1 MNPTT
6 DSTGSRTTWFVGAS
20 FGHGAEDQVARF
32 LAEGIWEVR
41 NPTDKESA
49 LVRSMQPGERIAIK
63 AAYTRKNGLPF
74 DNRSHTVSVMR
85 IKAVGTILGNPRDG
99 EQVRV
104 QWQVDDSVREW
115 YFYTYRA
122 TIWRVLPG
130 DWMSDALIAFTF
142 DNAPQDLERF
152 RNEPYWRERFGD
164 ISAEQQRFQWTDF
177 YESVAEK
184 LLPYADNRA
193 PLVAA
198 IHKIGQHVPKFQI
211 LRDKFPDGST
221 GPLRDICPF
230 TAMGIFNRTMTDANR
245 KIIAA
250 ELARFLGVTVPMPPS
265 FEGIPVLNNQ
275 RSWFFGYAD
284 KRGTGDI
291 DTLWRVF
298 VAAHHMVETD
308 NPDAQNA
315 FIQAY
320 DEATQVWGVAW
331 NLSTGLYWAHPW
343 EFLTLDSQSRN
354 YINKRLGLVVSHNG
368 KQAPC
373 DARSYLKLL
382 DDLRSRFGEDGYPV
396 HSFPDLSLTSWMYKD
411 LADESVPPSDV
422 DDRSVEEQL
431 TEGEVHEAFQVAA
444 PIVPYSVE
452 DILTDGCFLE
462 RAEIDLLLDRLRSK
476 KNLIL
481 QGPPGTGK
489 TWLAKRLAFAL
500 MGQKDDGKVR
510 AVQFHPN
517 LSYEDF
523 VRGWRPTGEGKL
535 SLADGVF
542 MEAIKA
548 ASKDPA
554 SKFVVVIEE
563 INRGNPAQIFGEFLT
578 LLEAGKRTPNEALEL
593 CYPDADGK
601 RRPVHIPENLYVI
614 GTMNIADRSLA
625 LVDLALR
632 RRFAFVEL
640 EPRLG
645 PVWRDW
651 VVKECAVDPA
661 LVADIECRIAE
672 LNDQIAAD
680 ARLGKQFRIGHSYV
694 TPTHRLEVG
703 DTKKWF
709 QQVVE
714 TEIGPLL
721 DEYWFDAPGEAR
733 NALARLTQGW

>member
-1 MNPTT
+1 M
-6 DSTGSRTTWFVGAS
+6 G
-20 FGHGAEDQVARF
+20 
-32 LAEGIWEVR
+32 
-41 NPTDKESA
+41 
-49 LVRSMQPGERIAIK
+49 
-63 AAYTRKNGLPF
+63 
-74 DNRSHTVSVMR
+74 
-85 IKAVGTILGNPRDG
+85 IKAVGTITENLNDG
-99 EQVRV
+99 KRV
-104 QWQVDDSVREW
+104 KVDWAKVEPVREW
-115 YFYTYRA
+115 YFYTHRA

-130 DWMSDALIAFTF
+130 EWMNDALIAFAF
-142 DNAPQDLERF
+142 DDKPQDVDRF
-152 RNEPYWRERFGD
+152 RNEPFWRERYGTT
-164 ISAEQQRFQWTDF
+164 SPEKQRFEWTDF
-177 YESVAEK
+177 YEAVAEK
-184 LLPYADNRA
+184 LLAHADDRT
-193 PLVAA
+193 PLIEG
-198 IHKIGQHVPKFQI
+198 IHEIASRVPGLTYLQ
-211 LRDKFPDGST
+211 DKFPDGTS

-230 TAMGIFNRTMTDANR
+230 TTMGTFNRSMTDANR
-245 KIIAA
+245 KTIAG
-250 ELARFLGVTVPMPPS
+250 ELAKLLGVTVPVPPS

-275 RSWFFGYAD
+275 RSWFFAYAD
-284 KRGTGDI
+284 KRGAGDI
-291 DTLWRVF
+291 DALWKVF
-298 VAAHHMVETD
+298 VAASKMVDGDQLDTRD
-308 NPDAQNA
+308 A
-315 FIQAY
+315 FIRAY

-343 EFLTLDSQSRN
+343 EFLTLDSQSRH
-354 YINKRLGLVVSHNG
+354 YINKRLGLNVAISG
-368 KQAPC
+368 QQGPC
-373 DARSYLKLL
+373 DGRAYLKLL

-396 HSFPDLSLTSWMYKD
+396 HSFPDLSLASWMYKD
-411 LADESVPPSDV
+411 PVDEPVPAGDIGTNAGA
-422 DDRSVEEQL
+422 EQE
-431 TEGEVHEAFQVAA
+431 TEGEVREAFQVAA

-452 DILTDGCFLE
+452 GILKDGCFLE
-462 RAEIDLLLDRLRSK
+462 RAEIDRLLDRLRTK

-500 MGQKDDGKVR
+500 MGQKEDSKVR

-548 ASKDPA
+548 ASKEPS

-563 INRGNPAQIFGEFLT
+563 INRGNPAQIFGELLT

-601 RRPVHIPENLYVI
+601 RRPVHIPENLYVV

-632 RRFAFVEL
+632 RRFAFVGL

-645 PVWRDW
+645 QVWRDW
-651 VVKECAVDPA
+651 VVKDCAVDPG
-661 LVADIECRIAE
+661 LVADIERRIAE
-672 LNDQIAAD
+672 LNDQIATD

-694 TPTHRLEVG
+694 TPAHRLEAG

-709 QQVVE
+709 QQVVD

-721 DEYWFDAPGEAR
+721 DEYWFDAPDEAQK
-733 NALARLTQGW
+733 AIARLTQGW

>member
-1 MNPTT
+1 MTT
-6 DSTGSRTTWFVGAS
+6 QTIDSAPHATWFVGAS
-20 FGHGAEDQVARF
+20 YGGTDDQMPRF
-32 LAEGIWEVR
+32 LAEGIWE
-41 NPTDKESA
+41 NGYDDK
-49 LVRSMQPGERIAIK
+49 LLDVVRSMRPGERIAIK
-63 AAYTRKNGLPF
+63 SSYTRKHGLPF
-74 DNRSHTVSVMR
+74 DSRCRAVSVMC
-85 IKAVGTILGNPRDG
+85 IKAVGTITENLNDG
-99 EQVRV
+99 KRV
-104 QWQVDDSVREW
+104 KVDWAKVEPVREW
-115 YFYTYRA
+115 YFYTHRA

-130 DWMSDALIAFTF
+130 EWMNDALIAFAF
-142 DNAPQDLERF
+142 DGRQQDVDRF
-152 RNEPYWRERFGD
+152 RNEPFWRERYGTT
-164 ISAEQQRFQWTDF
+164 SPEKQRFEWMDF
-177 YESVAEK
+177 YEAVAEK
-184 LLPYADNRA
+184 LLAHADDRT
-193 PLVAA
+193 PLIEG
-198 IHKIGQHVPKFQI
+198 IHEIASRVPGLTYLQ
-211 LRDKFPDGST
+211 DKFPDGTS

-230 TAMGIFNRTMTDANR
+230 TTMGTFNRSMTDANR
-245 KIIAA
+245 KTIAG
-250 ELARFLGVTVPMPPS
+250 ELAKLLGVTVPVPPS

-275 RSWFFGYAD
+275 RSWFFAYAD
-284 KRGTGDI
+284 KRGAGDI
-291 DTLWRVF
+291 DALWKVF
-298 VAAHHMVETD
+298 VAASKMVDGDQLDTRD
-308 NPDAQNA
+308 A
-315 FIQAY
+315 FIRAY

-343 EFLTLDSQSRN
+343 EFLTLDSQSRH
-354 YINKRLGLVVSHNG
+354 YINKRLGLNVAISG
-368 KQAPC
+368 QQGPC
-373 DARSYLKLL
+373 DGQAYLKLL

-396 HSFPDLSLTSWMYKD
+396 HSFPDLSLASWMYKD
-411 LADESVPPSDV
+411 PVDEPVPAGDIGTNAGA
-422 DDRSVEEQL
+422 EQE
-431 TEGEVHEAFQVAA
+431 TEGEVREAFQVAA

-452 DILTDGCFLE
+452 DILKDGCFLE
-462 RAEIDLLLDRLRSK
+462 RAEIDRLHDRLRIK

-500 MGQKDDGKVR
+500 MGQKDDSKVR

-535 SLADGVF
+535 SMADGVF

-548 ASKDPA
+548 ASKEPS

-563 INRGNPAQIFGEFLT
+563 INRGNPAQIFGELLT

-601 RRPVHIPENLYVI
+601 RRPVHIPENLYVV

-632 RRFAFVEL
+632 RRFAFVGL

-645 PVWRDW
+645 QVWREW
-651 VVKECAVDPA
+651 VVKECAVDPG
-661 LVADIECRIAE
+661 LVADIERRIAE

-694 TPTHRLEVG
+694 TPAHRLEVG

-714 TEIGPLL
+714 TEVGPLL
-721 DEYWFDAPGEAR
+721 DEYWFDAPDEAQK
-733 NALARLTQGW
+733 AIARLTQGW

>member
-1 MNPTT
+1 MP
-6 DSTGSRTTWFVGAS
+6 
-20 FGHGAEDQVARF
+20 RF
-32 LAEGIWEVR
+32 LAEGIWE
-41 NPTDKESA
+41 NGYDDK
-49 LVRSMQPGERIAIK
+49 LLDVVRSMRRGERIAIK
-63 AAYTRKNGLPF
+63 AAYTRKHGLPF
-74 DNRSHTVSVMR
+74 DNRGRTVSVMAIKAIGTIVENLNDGKR
-85 IKAVGTILGNPRDG
+85 IKVAWTKVEP
-99 EQVRV
+99 
-104 QWQVDDSVREW
+104 VREW
-115 YFYTYRA
+115 YFNTHRG
-122 TIWRVLPG
+122 TVWRVVPG
-130 DWMSDALIAFTF
+130 DWMADGLIAFAF
-142 DNAPQDLERF
+142 EDKPQDLERF
-152 RNEPYWRERFGD
+152 RNEPFWRERFGTNLSD
-164 ISAEQQRFQWTDF
+164 KQRFEWTEF
-177 YESVAEK
+177 YEAVADK
-184 LLPYADNRA
+184 LLAHADDRT
-193 PLVAA
+193 PLIEGV
-198 IHKIGQHVPKFQI
+198 HKIGSLVPGLTYLQ
-211 LRDKFPDGST
+211 DKFPDGTS

-230 TAMGIFNRTMTDANR
+230 TTMGTFNRSMTDDNR
-245 KIIAA
+245 KAIAK
-250 ELARFLGVTVPMPPS
+250 ELANFLGVTVPVPRS

-275 RSWFFGYAD
+275 RSWFFRYAD

-291 DTLWRVF
+291 DALWKVF
-298 VAAHHMVETD
+298 VAASKMVDGDQLGTRD
-308 NPDAQNA
+308 A
-315 FIQAY
+315 FIRTY

-343 EFLTLDSQSRN
+343 EFLTLDSQSRH
-354 YINKRLGLVVSHNG
+354 YINKRLGLNVAISG
-368 KQAPC
+368 QQGPC
-373 DARSYLKLL
+373 DGRTYLKLL

-396 HSFPDLSLTSWMYKD
+396 HSFPDLSLASWMYKD
-411 LADESVPPSDV
+411 P
-422 DDRSVEEQL
+422 VEEPVPACGIGTIAGAEQE
-431 TEGEVHEAFQVAA
+431 TEGEVREAFQVAA
-444 PIVPYSVE
+444 PIVAYSVE
-452 DILTDGCFLE
+452 DILKDGCFLE
-462 RAEIDLLLDRLRSK
+462 LAEIDRLLDRLRAK
-476 KNLIL
+476 QNLIL

-500 MGQKDDGKVR
+500 MGQKDDSKVR

-548 ASKDPA
+548 ASKDPS

-563 INRGNPAQIFGEFLT
+563 INRGNPAQIFGELLT

-601 RRPVHIPENLYVI
+601 RRPVHIPENLYVV

-632 RRFAFVEL
+632 RRFAFVGL

-645 PVWRDW
+645 QVWREW
-651 VVKECAVDPA
+651 VVKRCAVDPG
-661 LVADIECRIAE
+661 LVADIERRIAE

-694 TPTHRLEVG
+694 TPAHRLEAG

-721 DEYWFDAPGEAR
+721 DEYWFDAPDESQKAI
-733 NALARLTQGW
+733 ARLTQGW

>member
-1 MNPTT
+1 MTT
-6 DSTGSRTTWFVGAS
+6 QTIDSAPHATWFVGAS
-20 FGHGAEDQVARF
+20 YGGTDDQMPRF
-32 LAEGIWEVR
+32 LAEGIWE
-41 NPTDKESA
+41 NGYDDK
-49 LVRSMQPGERIAIK
+49 LLDVVRSMRPGERIAIK
-63 AAYTRKNGLPF
+63 SSYTRKHGLPF
-74 DNRSHTVSVMR
+74 DSRGRAVSVMG
-85 IKAVGTILGNPRDG
+85 IKAVGTITENLNDG
-99 EQVRV
+99 KRV
-104 QWQVDDSVREW
+104 KVDWAKVEPVREW
-115 YFYTYRA
+115 YFYTHRA

-130 DWMSDALIAFTF
+130 EWMNDALIAFAF
-142 DNAPQDLERF
+142 DDKPQDVDRF
-152 RNEPYWRERFGD
+152 RNEPFWRERYGTT
-164 ISAEQQRFQWTDF
+164 SPEKQRFEWTDF
-177 YESVAEK
+177 YEAVAEK
-184 LLPYADNRA
+184 LLAHADDRT
-193 PLVAA
+193 PLIEG
-198 IHKIGQHVPKFQI
+198 IHEIASRVPGLTYLQ
-211 LRDKFPDGST
+211 DKFPDGTS

-230 TAMGIFNRTMTDANR
+230 TTMGTFNRSMTDANR
-245 KIIAA
+245 KTIAG
-250 ELARFLGVTVPMPPS
+250 ELAKLLGVTVPVPPS

-275 RSWFFGYAD
+275 RSWFFAYAD
-284 KRGTGDI
+284 KRGAGDI
-291 DTLWRVF
+291 DALWKVF
-298 VAAHHMVETD
+298 VAASKMVDGDQLDTRD
-308 NPDAQNA
+308 A
-315 FIQAY
+315 FIRAY

-343 EFLTLDSQSRN
+343 EFLTLDSQSRH
-354 YINKRLGLVVSHNG
+354 YINKRLGLNVAISG
-368 KQAPC
+368 QQGPC
-373 DARSYLKLL
+373 DGRAYLKLL

-396 HSFPDLSLTSWMYKD
+396 HSFPDLSLASWMYKD
-411 LADESVPPSDV
+411 PVDEPVPAGDIGTNAGA
-422 DDRSVEEQL
+422 EQE
-431 TEGEVHEAFQVAA
+431 TEGEVREAFQVAA

-452 DILTDGCFLE
+452 DILKDGCFLE
-462 RAEIDLLLDRLRSK
+462 RAEIDRLLDRLRTK

-500 MGQKDDGKVR
+500 MGQKDDSKVR

-548 ASKDPA
+548 ASKEPS

-563 INRGNPAQIFGEFLT
+563 INRGNPAQIFGELLT

-601 RRPVHIPENLYVI
+601 RRPVHIPENLYVV

-632 RRFAFVEL
+632 RRFAFVGL

-645 PVWRDW
+645 QVWREW
-651 VVKECAVDPA
+651 VVKECAVDPG
-661 LVADIECRIAE
+661 LVADIERRITE

-694 TPTHRLEVG
+694 TPAHRLEAG

-714 TEIGPLL
+714 TEVGPLL
-721 DEYWFDAPGEAR
+721 DEYWFDAPDEAQK
-733 NALARLTQGW
+733 AIARLTQGW

>member
-1 MNPTT
+1 MNTKT
-6 DSTGSRTTWFVGAS
+6 DSTGAQANWFVGAS
-20 FGHGAEDQVARF
+20 YGGNDDQMPRF
-32 LAEGIWEVR
+32 LAEGIWE
-41 NPTDKESA
+41 NGYDDK
-49 LVRSMQPGERIAIK
+49 LLDVVRSMRPGERIAIK
-63 AAYTRKNGLPF
+63 SSYTRKHGLPF
-74 DNRSHTVSVMR
+74 DSRGRAVSVMG
-85 IKAVGTILGNPRDG
+85 IKAVGTITENLNDG
-99 EQVRV
+99 KRV
-104 QWQVDDSVREW
+104 KVNWAKVEPVREW
-115 YFYTYRA
+115 YFYTHRA

-130 DWMSDALIAFTF
+130 EWMNEALIAFAF
-142 DNAPQDLERF
+142 EGKPQDVDRF
-152 RNEPYWRERFGD
+152 RNEPFWRERYGTT
-164 ISAEQQRFQWTDF
+164 SPEKQRFEWTDF
-177 YESVAEK
+177 YEAVAEK
-184 LLPYADNRA
+184 LLAHADDRT
-193 PLVAA
+193 PLIEG
-198 IHKIGQHVPKFQI
+198 IHEIASRVPGLTYLQ
-211 LRDKFPDGST
+211 DKFPDGTS

-230 TAMGIFNRTMTDANR
+230 TTMGTFNRSMTDANR
-245 KIIAA
+245 KTIAS
-250 ELARFLGVTVPMPPS
+250 ELAKLLGVTVPVPPS

-275 RSWFFGYAD
+275 RSWFFAYAD
-284 KRGTGDI
+284 KRGAGDI
-291 DTLWRVF
+291 DALWKVF
-298 VAAHHMVETD
+298 VAASKMVDGDQLDTRD
-308 NPDAQNA
+308 A
-315 FIQAY
+315 FIRAY

-343 EFLTLDSQSRN
+343 KFLTLDSQSRH
-354 YINKRLGLVVSHNG
+354 YINKRLGLNVAISG
-368 KQAPC
+368 QQGPC
-373 DARSYLKLL
+373 DGRAYLKLL

-396 HSFPDLSLTSWMYKD
+396 HSFPDLSLASWMYKD
-411 LADESVPPSDV
+411 PVDEPVPAGDIGTNAGA
-422 DDRSVEEQL
+422 EQE
-431 TEGEVHEAFQVAA
+431 TEGEVREAFQVAA

-452 DILTDGCFLE
+452 DILKDGCFLE
-462 RAEIDLLLDRLRSK
+462 RAEIDRLLDRLRTK

-500 MGQKDDGKVR
+500 MGQKDDSKVR

-548 ASKDPA
+548 ASKEPS

-563 INRGNPAQIFGEFLT
+563 INRGNPAQIFGELLT

-601 RRPVHIPENLYVI
+601 RRPVHIPENLYVV

-632 RRFAFVEL
+632 RRFAFVGL

-645 PVWRDW
+645 QVWREW
-651 VVKECAVDPA
+651 VVKECAVDPG
-661 LVADIECRIAE
+661 LVADIERRIAD
-672 LNDQIAAD
+672 LNEQIAAD

-694 TPTHRLEVG
+694 TPAHRLEAE

-721 DEYWFDAPGEAR
+721 DEYWFDAPDEAQK
-733 NALARLTQGW
+733 AIARLTQGW